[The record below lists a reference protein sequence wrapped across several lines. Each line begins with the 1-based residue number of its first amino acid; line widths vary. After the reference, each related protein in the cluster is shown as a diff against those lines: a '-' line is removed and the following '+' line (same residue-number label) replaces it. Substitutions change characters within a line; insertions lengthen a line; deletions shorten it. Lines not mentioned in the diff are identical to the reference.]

1 MSDSYNIGTDVK
13 WKWGNGWGH
22 GTVDERFTEKVTR
35 TIDGSEV
42 TRDASHD
49 EPAYLIK
56 QDDGDRVLKSHS
68 EVQKDS

>member
-1 MSDSYNIGTDVK
+1 MAKGYNTGTDVK
-13 WKWGNGWGH
+13 WKWGDGWGH

-35 TIDGSEV
+35 TIEGNEV
-42 TRDASHD
+42 TREASSD

-56 QDDGDRVLKSHS
+56 QDDGGRVLKGHS